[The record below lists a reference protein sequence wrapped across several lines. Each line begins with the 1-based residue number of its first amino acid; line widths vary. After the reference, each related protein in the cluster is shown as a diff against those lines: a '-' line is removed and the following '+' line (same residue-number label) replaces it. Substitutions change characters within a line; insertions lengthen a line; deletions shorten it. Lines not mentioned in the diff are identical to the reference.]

1 MFFGENMLVSIIT
14 KQNITDDVV
23 DKLLFEGLE
32 YKGEQA
38 DVVIVLGSI
47 KAPVYRIP
55 VAARLY
61 HEGKSNKII
70 VCGGKVRN
78 FEKGIMPEC
87 EAMKTSAMER
97 GIKEEDILTEEQS
110 MSTYENLINAKNI
123 VNKKFPKCKNIIIV
137 TTAYHMRRAMKM
149 AEKTFEGV
157 KIIPCPATNGSTQ
170 RETWYKTDKGRNT
183 ALDECMKFGYYIR
196 NGYIDDFEI

>member
-23 DKLLFEGLE
+23 NKLLFEGLE
-32 YKGEQA
+32 YNGEQA

-47 KAPVYRIP
+47 KAPLYRIP

-61 HEGKSNKII
+61 HEGKSDKII

-78 FEKGIMPEC
+78 FENGIMSEC
-87 EAMKTSAMER
+87 EAMKNAAIEH
-97 GIKEEDILTEEQS
+97 GVKAEDIVTEEQS
-110 MSTYENLINAKNI
+110 MSTYENLINAKSIIN
-123 VNKKFPKCKNIIIV
+123 NRFPQCKSIILV
-137 TTAYHMRRAMKM
+137 TTAYHMRRAVKM
-149 AEKTFEGV
+149 AEKTFEGIR
-157 KIIPCPATNGSTQ
+157 IIPCPANDGSTR